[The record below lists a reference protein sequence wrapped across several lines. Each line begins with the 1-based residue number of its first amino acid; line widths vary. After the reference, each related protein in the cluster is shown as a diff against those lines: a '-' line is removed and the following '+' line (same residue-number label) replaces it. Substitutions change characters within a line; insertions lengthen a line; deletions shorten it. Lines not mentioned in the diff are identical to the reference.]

1 MKKKKDP
8 ITIFQLASDLVYRS
22 DNVLPR
28 RLEFL
33 KELENEP
40 GIPKPIIQKLIR
52 TQKRLISEVK
62 KDIKRKMQDYISY
75 TSN

>member
-8 ITIFQLASDLVYRS
+8 ITISQLANDFMYLSY
-22 DNVLPR
+22 NVLPR

-40 GIPKPIIQKLIR
+40 GMPKPIKQELVGRQKE
-52 TQKRLISEVK
+52 LISEVK
-62 KDIKRKMQDYISY
+62 KDIKKKMQDYISH
-75 TSN
+75 TIN